1 MRMKPPKNK
10 ALSPAVARAID
21 RKFGKSRAGSVRLFL
36 GQFYAS
42 SPSTELQ
49 RASVD
54 EILEPVLLAWKFV
67 QNRPSR
73 APQIKF
79 IEYTHTEHENQ
90 NTGTCILILFDDM
103 PFLVDSI
110 RQGLNRAGAH
120 IKRVRN
126 SVIYA
131 RRAGRTAA
139 KPGQLKHIAAE
150 EDEEFKAEAL
160 ICVNCAHI
168 DAHQAKRLETEIRD
182 TLRHVASAV
191 KDYSAMCERALGV
204 RDALLAKRDLLSH
217 TGLNLMESCEFITWL
232 VDNHFTFLGYEQY
245 HIRRNRKALAI
256 ELEAQSMLG
265 VSRLKTGLLPRM
277 KFSDLPQGTSE
288 LILKKQICNFS
299 KSGVRSKIHRPVYCD
314 YVLLKEFDESG
325 NVSIEHRFLGLYTSS
340 VYHRTALEIPLLR
353 QKVSRVLSRSGFS
366 PNGHSIKDLL
376 QVINVFPRDELF
388 QISTEQLFDTAI
400 EITQI
405 QETRV
410 SRLFVRKDSYGK
422 FFSCLVYVP
431 RDIYNTEIRIK
442 LQNFLQSNLKAAEV
456 DFDTYFSESN
466 LARIHFVLRV
476 PDIDRVSYSLPD
488 LESRMVEEIKP
499 WGDHFLE
506 ALSARHPEKQAIQL
520 YERHGNCFSAAY
532 KETYS
537 GKMAVLDTQYIEQV
551 AASGQLALT
560 LSEPAAEPGAEF
572 SFKIFSYR
580 YQLSLSDVVPVLE
593 NFGLNII
600 SEKTFELNIG
610 GECAVWLHEFSLYQN
625 RPASKIYDN
634 FKANFEAAF
643 LAIWQ
648 RDMDDDSF
656 NALVIGAGLTVREA
670 ALLRAYAA
678 YLKQI
683 QFNYSA
689 QFIAETLVN
698 HVKICRL
705 LIQFFHSRLDPG
717 LHIKR
722 AINTARLE
730 KRLLRALGGVTKL
743 AEDSVL
749 RAYIN
754 LVSSTLRTNYFQRD
768 AGANYKKYFSF
779 KFDAARIAGLPK
791 PKPQFEIFVF
801 SREMEGV
808 HLRSGKIARGGL
820 RWSDRSEDYRTE
832 ILGLVKAQQV
842 KNSVIVPVGAKGGFV
857 VRKPIPD
864 QARDLAL
871 NLGIEC
877 YRTFIRGM
885 LDITDNLHR
894 GKLLGPE
901 DVVRHD
907 QDDPYLVVAADKGTA
922 AFSDIANA
930 IAADYD
936 FWLGDGFASGG
947 SRGYD
952 HKQMGITAKGAWI
965 SVQRHFREFG
975 IDVQKQDFTVI
986 GIGDMSG
993 DVFGNGMLLSRHICL
1008 LAAFNHRHIFVDPNP
1023 HAASSYRERARLFRQ
1038 PQSAW
1043 SDYNASKISA
1053 GGGVFSR
1060 DAKSIPISSQMR
1072 LCFDIEEKTLT
1083 PNQLI
1088 SRLLRS
1094 QVDLIWNGGI
1104 GTYVKASTESH
1115 GDVGDKANDSLRVDA
1130 RDLRCRVIGEG
1141 GNLGLSQLARIEYG
1155 LNGGVSLTDFIDNSA
1170 GVDCS
1175 DHEVNIKILLNKVQ
1189 RSQKLTNRRR
1199 NKLLQSM
1206 TDEVAA
1212 LVLANNYNQVQVIAV
1227 AQSHMAVRNKEF
1239 ADLISYL
1246 ETVADLDRALEYL
1259 PNEER
1264 LEERTARQQYL
1275 TRAEISVVTSYM
1287 KMFLKAELVHAP
1299 YIDDPYLL
1307 EYLYSVFPGRLV
1319 KHYPREIRQ
1328 HPLRREIIATQLANR
1343 LVNTLGPGF
1352 VYRMVDSTG
1361 ANPAEVVRAAIVAME
1376 IFGIQSYWR
1385 QIEALDY
1392 KVPTVIQSEMM
1403 LKLARLMRRVTRWLL
1418 RNRRGSL
1425 DFQHTTKEFA
1435 ARLVSARDVL
1445 AKKLPPEPLAIY
1457 KQRRHK
1463 LVMENVPRQLAA
1475 EIALCDYL
1483 FPLTSL
1489 IEISTTSGE
1498 NLDCVMEIYYA
1509 IGEELHLNALS
1520 ELINQLQVKNH
1531 WQALARVSFTDD
1543 LSWQYRALTFNVVCA
1558 MKKPCSAE
1566 TAVTDWA
1573 AHHGEE
1579 ISRTRG
1585 ILTRLQA
1592 EPRPDYA
1599 MFSVVLRELL
1609 NLAQST
1615 SYKQ

>member
-1 MRMKPPKNK
+1 MKAPKNK
-10 ALSPAVARAID
+10 ALTPAVGRAID
-21 RKFGKSRAGSVRLFL
+21 KKFGKSRAESMRLFL
-36 GQFYAS
+36 RQFYAS
-42 SPSTELQ
+42 SPSMELQ

-54 EILEPVLLAWKFV
+54 EILDPVLQAWKFV
-67 QNRPSR
+67 QDRPAR

-79 IEYTHTEHENQ
+79 IEYTHTGHGNHH
-90 NTGTCILILFDDM
+90 TGTCILILFDDM

-131 RRAGRTAA
+131 RRAGRSEAR
-139 KPGQLKHIAAE
+139 PGRLQHIAARK
-150 EDEEFKAEAL
+150 DQEFKAEAL

-168 DAHQAKRLETEIRD
+168 DTHQERHLRKEIKD
-182 TLRHVASAV
+182 ILRHVASAV

-204 RDALLAKRDLLSH
+204 RDALLANRDLLSKPR
-217 TGLNLMESCEFITWL
+217 LNLMESCEFISWL

-245 HIRRNRKALAI
+245 RISRSRQELVI
-256 ELEAQSMLG
+256 ELEAQSTLG
-265 VSRLKTGLLPRM
+265 VSRLKTTLVPRM
-277 KFSDLPQGTSE
+277 KFSELPQGTGE
-288 LILKKQICNFS
+288 LILKRQICNFA

-314 YVLLKEFDESG
+314 YVLLKEFDASG
-325 NVSIEHRFLGLYTSS
+325 NVRIEHRFLGLYTSS
-340 VYHRTALEIPLLR
+340 VYYRTALEIPLVR
-353 QKVSRVLSRSGFS
+353 QKVNQVLSQSGFS

-376 QVINVFPRDELF
+376 QVINAFPRDELF
-388 QISTEQLFDTAI
+388 QISKEQLFNTAI

-422 FFSCLVYVP
+422 FFSCLVYLP
-431 RDIYNTEIRIK
+431 RDIYSTEIRIK
-442 LQNFLQSNLKAAEV
+442 LQNFLQSNLKAAEI
-456 DFDTYFSESN
+456 DFDTYFSESS

-476 PDIDRVSYSLPD
+476 PDIHQVSYSVDD

-499 WGDHFLE
+499 WDDRFLE
-506 ALSARHPEKQAIQL
+506 ALNDRLPEKQAIER
-520 YERHGNCFSAAY
+520 YERHGQCFSATY
-532 KETYS
+532 KEAYS
-537 GKMAVLDTQYIEQV
+537 GETAVLDTQYIEQV
-551 AASGQLALT
+551 AGSGQLAVT
-560 LSEPAAEPGAEF
+560 LSESATEPGAEF

-610 GECAVWLHEFSLYQN
+610 GECAVWLHEFSLYQSS
-625 RPASKIYDN
+625 AVSKIHGN
-634 FKANFEAAF
+634 IKANFEAAF

-648 RDMDDDSF
+648 RDVDDDGF
-656 NALVIGAGLTVREA
+656 NALVISAGLTVREA

-683 QFNYSA
+683 QFNYSD
-689 QFIAETLVN
+689 QFIAETLAN

-705 LIQFFHSRLDPG
+705 LIQFFYARLDPG
-717 LHIKR
+717 L
-722 AINTARLE
+722 AIEAAVNTARLQ
-730 KRLLRALGGVTKL
+730 KRLLGALDAVTNL

-754 LVSSTLRTNYFQRD
+754 LVASTLRTNYFQRD
-768 AGANYKKYFSF
+768 AGADHKKYFSF
-779 KFDAARIAGLPK
+779 KFDAARVEGLPR

-808 HLRSGKIARGGL
+808 HLRSGKVARGGL

-864 QARDLAL
+864 QAGDLAL

-877 YRTFIRGM
+877 YQTFIRGM

-894 GKLLGPE
+894 GKVLEPD

-907 QDDPYLVVAADKGTA
+907 EDDPYLVVAADKGTA

-930 IAADYD
+930 IAADYG

-993 DVFGNGMLLSRHICL
+993 DVFGNGMLRSRHICL

-1023 HAASSYRERARLFRQ
+1023 QSASSYRERARLFRQ
-1038 PQSAW
+1038 PQSSW
-1043 SDYNASKISA
+1043 SDYNVTKISV

-1060 DAKSIPISSQMR
+1060 AAKSIPISSQMR
-1072 LCFDIEEKTLT
+1072 LRFDIAEKTLT

-1094 QVDLIWNGGI
+1094 PVDLIWNGGI
-1104 GTYVKASTESH
+1104 GTYVKASSESH

-1155 LNGGVSLTDFIDNSA
+1155 LAGGVSLTDFIDNSA

-1175 DHEVNIKILLNKVQ
+1175 DHEVNIKILLSKVQ
-1189 RSQKLTNRRR
+1189 VSQKLTDKRR
-1199 NKLLQSM
+1199 NHLLQSM

-1227 AQSHMAVRNKEF
+1227 AQSQMAVRNKEF

-1246 ETVADLDRALEYL
+1246 ENVAGLDRALEYL
-1259 PNEER
+1259 PDEER

-1275 TRAEISVVTSYM
+1275 TRPEISVLTSYM
-1287 KMFLKAELVHAP
+1287 KMFLKAELVQAP
-1299 YIDDPYLL
+1299 YIDDHYLL
-1307 EYLYSVFPGRLV
+1307 DYLYSAFPARLV
-1319 KHYPREIRQ
+1319 KLYPSEIQQ
-1328 HPLRREIIATQLANR
+1328 HPLRKEIIATQLANR

-1361 ANPAEVVRAAIVAME
+1361 ANPAEVVRAAVVAME

-1392 KVPTVIQSEMM
+1392 KTPTLIQSEMM
-1403 LKLARLMRRVTRWLL
+1403 LKLARLMRQVTRWLL

-1425 DFQHTTKEFA
+1425 DFQRTIKEFA
-1435 ARLVSARDVL
+1435 VELVNARDLL
-1445 AKKLPPEPLAIY
+1445 AKKLPPQSLSMY
-1457 KQRRHK
+1457 KQRRHQ
-1463 LVMENVPRQLAA
+1463 LVKENVPKQLAA

-1483 FPLTSL
+1483 SPLNSL
-1489 IEISTTSGE
+1489 IEISASSGE
-1498 NLDCVMEIYYA
+1498 KLDCVMEIYYA
-1509 IGEELHLNALS
+1509 IGEELHLNSLGES
-1520 ELINQLQVKNH
+1520 INQLPVKNR
-1531 WQALARVSFTDD
+1531 WQALARVSFIDD
-1543 LSWQYRALTFNVVCA
+1543 LSWQQRALTFNLVCA
-1558 MKKPCSAE
+1558 MQKPCSAQ
-1566 TAVTDWA
+1566 TAVTDWVVA
-1573 AHHGEE
+1573 HGEE
-1579 ISRTRG
+1579 ISRTRA
-1585 ILTRLQA
+1585 ILTRLRA
-1592 EPRPDYA
+1592 EPRPGYA